1 MKKANLSIEH
11 IVAVIIAISVLGF
24 LLFFIQNEF
33 SQTSEII
40 NDEIKNRLFEE
51 TKEKI
56 ILEFESK
63 NIAIT
68 ASPKLITAKQGEI
81 KRIIIGIKNIN
92 NEETNF
98 NISIKG
104 KDWFKYNKKR
114 TLKPDEISFIISE
127 LNVPPNAIKQNYNFQ
142 LFANE
147 YKEDL
152 FLTVK

>member
-81 KRIIIGIKNIN
+81 KRIIVGIKNIN

-98 NISIKG
+98 NISIK
-104 KDWFKYNKKR
+104 
-114 TLKPDEISFIISE
+114 
-127 LNVPPNAIKQNYNFQ
+127 
-142 LFANE
+142 
-147 YKEDL
+147 
-152 FLTVK
+152 